1 MGTETGVPERPVGR
15 GPEAELE
22 LSDLAL
28 DSSLCSPGPGPK
40 PQLWLLLGKTGQ
52 RRPPSRV
59 RVTIKRNTECQVPG
73 KVLGTRRTHKLSCR
87 LCFTHSGEPSPS
99 KPLKAGRHLRSAFP
113 VPLPRFLNPGVSL
126 CKPVWGFGASLS
138 APWMA
143 LSVAGHPVRRFCAPH
158 SPSSWKPRLSLPTQT
173 RRTWTAVG
181 AELPDGAR

>member
-99 KPLKAGRHLRSAFP
+99 KPLKAGRQASEER
-113 VPLPRFLNPGVSL
+113 LPSSPPTLS
-126 CKPVWGFGASLS
+126 KPWGFTSQTCLGF
-138 APWMA
+138 
-143 LSVAGHPVRRFCAPH
+143 R
-158 SPSSWKPRLSLPTQT
+158 SLPL
-173 RRTWTAVG
+173 RPV
-181 AELPDGAR
+181 DGPECGRAPRAPVLCSPQS